1 MGQLLLRGRFAA
13 TTFTGLHSEMTRGLQ
28 EALEHALAVQ
38 PDLLEP
44 EFLRKR
50 FPALVR
56 KCIVSANDVRI
67 GLRPERDLIEHIWGK
82 VDVPRSTILRLF
94 SRTQRELELITLE
107 ATPDEQ
113 ETITQL
119 PWMPVLHLFSAGVTA
134 YVAAQDYRARERL
147 SSTISVARDGYML
160 PIAISSGVL
169 LMLHTA
175 THDKPSKMLRT
186 RDATRKTID
195 SFLDCW
201 EWLSI
206 YAELL
211 SYARRKYNHSVRRP
225 RIAEISSM
233 LTDML
238 EGGLRDTA
246 PQAQMIAAL
255 CAYIIGQFE
264 DNASTIVQWA
274 DVYKR
279 SSMAVDRTSRL
290 YHRTSLRMYVRAYIT
305 SRQYANVIPIIEQV
319 IAEEYSD
326 ASSRRQ
332 LTYTSYVTWLCKS
345 LMAEHR
351 YSDAIRVLDD
361 VSHDMMKRAP
371 ENVRLLL
378 ITYRAIAR
386 SLADA
391 TEGPFDRRLLRVATL
406 RNESSSRRA
415 SQHAF
420 RLGALFALLLH
431 VGSGATASGMTMKD
445 IADKMLMM
453 LYSHKEI
460 RNCARTSAFIRIVAV
475 MEGVEHISVA
485 QVHRS
490 LAVKRQRAILAASTS
505 TTDFEIAPYED
516 MVEHVFG
523 QRIREL
529 DAPVKK
535 PSKTDRR

>member
-1 MGQLLLRGRFAA
+1 
-13 TTFTGLHSEMTRGLQ
+13 MTRGLQ

-50 FPALVR
+50 FPSLVR
-56 KCIVSANDVRI
+56 KCIVAVNDVRT
-67 GLRPERDLIEHIWGK
+67 GKRPERDLPELVWGK
-82 VDVPRSTILRLF
+82 DDVPRSTTLRLF
-94 SRTQRELELITLE
+94 NRTQRELELITVE
-107 ATPDEQ
+107 AAPDEP

-119 PWMPVLHLFSAGVTA
+119 PWMPMLHLFNAGVTA

-175 THDKPSKMLRT
+175 THDKPSKMIRT

-211 SYARRKYNHSVRRP
+211 SYARRKYNHSGRKP
-225 RIAEISSM
+225 RIVEISTM
-233 LTDML
+233 LDDML

-279 SSMAVDRTSRL
+279 SSLAVDRTSRL
-290 YHRTSLRMYVRAYIT
+290 YHRTSLRMYVRAYMT
-305 SRQYANVIPIIEQV
+305 ARKYSNVIPIIEQ
-319 IAEEYSD
+319 IMAEEFAD

-332 LTYTSYVTWLCKS
+332 MTFTSYVSWLSKS

-351 YSDAIRVLDD
+351 YGDAVRMLDE
-361 VSHDMMKRAP
+361 VSQDMMKRAP

-378 ITYRAIAR
+378 ITYRAIAS
-386 SLADA
+386 SLAENPD
-391 TEGPFDRRLLRVATL
+391 GPFDRRLLRVAVL

-431 VGSGATASGMTMKD
+431 VGSGRSAGGMTMKD

-453 LYSHKEI
+453 IYSHKEI
-460 RNCARTSAFIRIVAV
+460 RTCPRTTAFIRIVAV

-490 LAVKRQRAILAASTS
+490 LAVKRQQAILSST
-505 TTDFEIAPYED
+505 TLRTDFEVAPYED
-516 MVEHVFG
+516 IIERVFG
-523 QRIREL
+523 ARIREL
-529 DAPVKK
+529 DAPVRK
-535 PSKTDRR
+535 PSKTERR